1 LDSQFT
7 AKISAGRFTNL
18 LDDLLIGTNLSFSL
32 TSGLASP
39 SQMFLSCEVLYPKI
53 LRTLCRNTKLAGIC
67 WLSVFVLLPLVDAA
81 EGKPNIILIM
91 ADDSAVDNYSCYGS
105 DYFKTP
111 NLDRLAESGAK
122 FNYCY
127 SEPVC
132 TSSRVKIMTG
142 RDNVRNYVIF
152 GCLDNKEITFGTML
166 KEAGYATAV
175 AGKWQL
181 HGEPNGSV
189 PSDHGFD
196 TFCLWN
202 FPGGGRERFW
212 HPSLVQDGRLL
223 ETKETD
229 YGPDIVADFLID
241 FIKENKD
248 GPFFAYYPMIL
259 VHNPFLPTPDSK
271 PMTAADGTGKQAE
284 ALKNYRDM
292 VSYADK
298 NVGRLVDTLDEL
310 GIRDNTIVIFTA
322 DNGTNR
328 SLTYPFHG
336 EQRKGEKSLATE
348 RGSHVPLIV
357 NGPGL
362 VPAGILSD
370 DMVDFSD
377 VLPTLAE
384 IAGATLPDVELDGR
398 SFWPQCKG
406 REGNPREWIFQYF
419 FPKYLP
425 AAEPHGHGV
434 RNLEIIWAQNQHYK
448 LYDDG
453 SYYAVADHQEVN
465 TIKPGRG
472 GAEAERTRK
481 MLQKALDSMP
491 KTSPKLRPEFGP
503 KGLVK

>member
-1 LDSQFT
+1 VRYPKTLRTVSLSI
-7 AKISAGRFTNL
+7 KL
-18 LDDLLIGTNLSFSL
+18 LSFYL
-32 TSGLASP
+32 LASFP
-39 SQMFLSCEVLYPKI
+39 
-53 LRTLCRNTKLAGIC
+53 
-67 WLSVFVLLPLVDAA
+67 LLPWLDGA
-81 EGKPNIILIM
+81 EKKPNIILIM

-105 DYFKTP
+105 DYFSTP
-111 NLDRLAESGAK
+111 RLDILAESGAK

-127 SEPVC
+127 SQPVC

-152 GCLDNKEITFGTML
+152 GCLDNKEKTFGSML
-166 KEAGYATAV
+166 KDAGYGTAV

-181 HGEPNGSV
+181 HGAPNGSV

-202 FPGGGRERFW
+202 FPGGGQSRFW
-212 HPSLVQDGRLL
+212 NPSLIQDGRLL
-223 ETKETD
+223 DTKETD
-229 YGPDIVADFLID
+229 YGPDIISDFLID

-271 PMTAADGTGKQAE
+271 PVKGRSKQQE
-284 ALKNYRDM
+284 ALENYRDM

-298 NVGRLVDTLDEL
+298 MVGKIVDTLDEL
-310 GIRDNTIVIFTA
+310 GIRDNTVVIFTA

-336 EQRKGEKSLATE
+336 EQRPGEKGLATE

-362 VPAGILSD
+362 VPEGIVSD
-370 DMVDFSD
+370 DLVDFSD

-384 IAGATLPDVELDGR
+384 IANAKLPDVTLDGR
-398 SFWPQCKG
+398 SVWPQIQGKK
-406 REGNPREWIFQYF
+406 GNPREWVFQYHY
-419 FPKYLP
+419 PKFTP
-425 AAEPHGHGV
+425 AAEPHGQGV
-434 RNLEIIWAQNQHYK
+434 RNLEIIWAQNQFYK

-453 SYYAVADHQEVN
+453 SFYAVKDHQETN
-465 TIKPGRG
+465 HIKKGRG
-472 GAEAERTRK
+472 SKEEERTRK
-481 MLQKALDSMP
+481 MLQTALDTMP
-491 KTSPKLRPEFGP
+491 KTSPKLAPVYGS
-503 KGLVK
+503 KAIKK

>member
-1 LDSQFT
+1 
-7 AKISAGRFTNL
+7 
-18 LDDLLIGTNLSFSL
+18 
-32 TSGLASP
+32 
-39 SQMFLSCEVLYPKI
+39 
-53 LRTLCRNTKLAGIC
+53 
-67 WLSVFVLLPLVDAA
+67 
-81 EGKPNIILIM
+81 M

-105 DYFKTP
+105 DYFETP
-111 NLDRLAESGAK
+111 RLDKLAESGAK

-127 SEPVC
+127 SQPVC

-152 GCLDNKEITFGTML
+152 GCLDNKEKTFGSML
-166 KEAGYATAV
+166 KDAGYATAV

-202 FPGGGRERFW
+202 FPGGGAERFW
-212 HPSLVQDGRLL
+212 NPSLIQDGRLL
-223 ETKETD
+223 DTNETD
-229 YGPDIVADFLID
+229 YGPDIIADFLID

-271 PMTAADGTGKQAE
+271 PVKGRTKKQE
-284 ALKNYRDM
+284 ALENYRDM

-298 NVGRLVDTLDEL
+298 IVGRLVDTLDEL
-310 GIRDNTIVIFTA
+310 EIRDNTIVIFTA

-336 EQRKGEKSLATE
+336 EQRLGEKGLATE

-362 VPAGILSD
+362 VPSGIVSD
-370 DMVDFSD
+370 DLVDFSD
-377 VLPTLAE
+377 ILPTLAE
-384 IAGATLPDVELDGR
+384 ISGAELPDAILDGR
-398 SFWPQCKG
+398 SIWPQIQGKK
-406 REGNPREWIFQYF
+406 GNPREWVFQYHY
-419 FPKYLP
+419 PKFAP
-425 AAEPHGHGV
+425 AAVPHGQGV
-434 RNLEIIWAQNQHYK
+434 HNLEIIWAQNQFFK

-453 SYYAVADHQEVN
+453 SFYAVEDHQE
-465 TIKPGRG
+465 TKHIEKGKGSRD
-472 GAEAERTRK
+472 AERTRK
-481 MLQKALDSMP
+481 LLQSALDTMP

-503 KGLVK
+503 KGLEK